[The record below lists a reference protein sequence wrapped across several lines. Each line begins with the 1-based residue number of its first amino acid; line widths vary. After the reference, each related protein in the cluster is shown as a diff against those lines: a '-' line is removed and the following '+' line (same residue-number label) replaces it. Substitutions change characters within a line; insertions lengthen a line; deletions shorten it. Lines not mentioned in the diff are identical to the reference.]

1 MKQSYNMRFWSLR
14 EKGQFVPEL
23 SCRGSFIKVPMKR
36 YFFPHNMKIQ
46 RLKYRISKFEFPSIK
61 IVGFTSAQSWTILPS
76 KRHVTSTRDG
86 SLCVRDSS
94 TSSWP
99 SFMVSSSE
107 ILDKLAK
114 LFDSESLDIFL
125 TSEFLLNAGQGVNKP
140 EHTNWRHN
148 TINSV
153 PVSWPFLKVK

>member
-14 EKGQFVPEL
+14 EKGPFVSEL

-76 KRHVTSTRDG
+76 KRHVTSTRDD
-86 SLCVRDSS
+86 SLCVQVCLHLARH
-94 TSSWP
+94 WEEIQRLRKYQVILNRI
-99 SFMVSSSE
+99 VSP
-107 ILDKLAK
+107 IYR
-114 LFDSESLDIFL
+114 
-125 TSEFLLNAGQGVNKP
+125 EFLILRSGRCWKIS
-140 EHTNWRHN
+140 N
-148 TINSV
+148 TQTDV
-153 PVSWPFLKVK
+153 TC